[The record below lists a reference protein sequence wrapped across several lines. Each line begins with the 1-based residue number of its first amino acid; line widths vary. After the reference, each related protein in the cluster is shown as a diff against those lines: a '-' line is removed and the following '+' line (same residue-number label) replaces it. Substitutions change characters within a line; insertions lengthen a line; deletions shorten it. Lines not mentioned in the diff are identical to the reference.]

1 MSTYLY
7 LCADCLAK
15 RPKGERPVGGL
26 HTLRERA
33 CDGCKAPMASGHL
46 VLLRET
52 GPGGP
57 TAKLEEVF
65 AASNGEELC
74 GAPVGDYFC
83 NLPHGHTGIHR
94 T

>member
-1 MSTYLY
+1 
-7 LCADCLAK
+7 
-15 RPKGERPVGGL
+15 
-26 HTLRERA
+26 
-33 CDGCKAPMASGHL
+33 MASGHL